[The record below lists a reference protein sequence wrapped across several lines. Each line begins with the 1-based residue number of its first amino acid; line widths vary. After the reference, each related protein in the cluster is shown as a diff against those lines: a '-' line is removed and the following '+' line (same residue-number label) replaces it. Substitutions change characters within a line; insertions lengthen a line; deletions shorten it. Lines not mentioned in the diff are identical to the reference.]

1 MKALEDAIRKAKG
14 NARVIGKLLREM
26 CNASP
31 QAAELLRQD
40 LENPEMSLEK
50 CAEAMKAYAKK
61 HQQDGCWSCCVVGF
75 EPDNEAVR
83 VILDFYKIPA
93 EWFGGPAEQAADG
106 AEPDG
111 ETVSVDVPSPVP
123 AGGKID
129 LMSLL

>member
-1 MKALEDAIRKAKG
+1 MKALEDAIKKAKG

-50 CAEAMKAYAKK
+50 CAEAMKAYAEK

-93 EWFGGPAEQAADG
+93 EWFGGPAGRAADE
-106 AEPDG
+106 AESDG
-111 ETVSVDVPSPVP
+111 ETVSEDVPSPVP